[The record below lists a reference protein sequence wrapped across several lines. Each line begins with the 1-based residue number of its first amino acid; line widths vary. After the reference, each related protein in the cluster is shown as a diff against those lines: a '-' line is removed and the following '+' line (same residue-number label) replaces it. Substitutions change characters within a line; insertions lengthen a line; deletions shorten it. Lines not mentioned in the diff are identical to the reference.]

1 MPQNT
6 TTAEREI
13 AGTEAAPE
21 AYATVDA
28 CAALAEPSATPEPS
42 RAFGDVHR
50 AVYEAIVSW
59 RLLLEAG
66 HPPQPAAVD
75 GWAARF
81 ADGACGGG
89 IGQMAQEIAVAVRHG
104 GIHRWLRAASA
115 ALRLGDVPER
125 TPLALELARMAVKAP
140 CGCALGSCM
149 QHGPDYAMS
158 SGLAAMAE
166 GFVAGSRMNYAA
178 ISDELSGLLFSA
190 VVPERMR
197 RNVADYG
204 WLEAA
209 MVEEDCEIARNAAR
223 VFVAIASHEI
233 RERQRIGIR

>member
-6 TTAEREI
+6 TTAEMEI
-13 AGTEAAPE
+13 GTEAAA
-21 AYATVDA
+21 AYATAGDA
-28 CAALAEPSATPEPS
+28 CAALAETPAAPEP
-42 RAFGDVHR
+42 RRTFGDVHR
-50 AVYEAIVSW
+50 AIYEAIVSW

-66 HPPQPAAVD
+66 HPPQPAMVA

-81 ADGACGGG
+81 ADGGCCGGG
-89 IGQMAQEIAVAVRHG
+89 IEQMVQEIAGAVRHG

-115 ALRLGDVPER
+115 ALRLSDVPER
-125 TPLALELARMAVKAP
+125 TPLALELARIAVTMQ

-149 QHGPDYAMS
+149 EHGPDYAMS

-166 GFVAGSRMNYAA
+166 GFVSGSRMNYAA

-197 RNVADYG
+197 RNAADYG
-204 WLEAA
+204 WLDAA
-209 MVEEDCEIARNAAR
+209 MIEEDCDIARNAAR

>member
-21 AYATVDA
+21 AYAT
-28 CAALAEPSATPEPS
+28 AAGAIAARAETHAPPEP
-42 RAFGDVHR
+42 RRTFEDVHR
-50 AVYEAIVSW
+50 AAYEAIVSW

-66 HPPQPAAVD
+66 HPPQPATVD

-81 ADGACGGG
+81 ADVPGG
-89 IGQMAQEIAVAVRHG
+89 IAQMAQEIAVAARHG
-104 GIHRWLRAASA
+104 GIHRWLRAAAA
-115 ALRLGDVPER
+115 ALRLSDVPER
-125 TPLALELARMAVKAP
+125 TPLALELARIAVAMP
-140 CGCALGSCM
+140 CGCVLGSCVE
-149 QHGPDYAMS
+149 HGPDYAMS

-166 GFVAGSRMNYAA
+166 GFVSGSRMNYAA
-178 ISDELSGLLFSA
+178 ISDELSGLLFST

-204 WLEAA
+204 WLDAA
-209 MVEEDCEIARNAAR
+209 TIEEDCDIARNAAR

-233 RERQRIGIR
+233 SERRRIGIR